1 MPALNVPIPRPS
13 LSTGY
18 SSHSANPHS
27 RTFKSKSSSSS
38 TPYPDSEDSDSLHH
52 YHYSRYR
59 HHGSQQPSNFNFP
72 SNQHLIAHV
81 KARESTPLVGSRFD
95 PSYLPITPEEQKA
108 SGLRVVCLQFHKHSS
123 IGLSPHSSSSAA
135 AAAGPSLLSHGYEP
149 KDHDGGAA
157 QHERGGER
165 ESGVHEEQT
174 IFTEN
179 EPDVNPVALVLEDMK
194 HRADE
199 WGGIRSNNI
208 LWKCSS
214 RLRSEPLYLI
224 RARARIAKLRSLSF
238 SGQQIA
244 PSNAG
249 GLLNSSIIPDATIRK
264 LNDAR
269 YPIYGDIL
277 GHSSKTESGGRRSP
291 NYKLNVHKERYYE
304 REQRQHRLTDS
315 GLPSLLTSQ
324 IFTSPA
330 SAEHF
335 QELIEA
341 RKRRERE
348 KREKELL
355 KKRAKQ
361 EKKEK
366 GKGKGKEKGVIAGG
380 RRKDDR
386 DWNLGSLNVGFW
398 NWKKK
403 KRAKKEKERLRTQWD
418 RQVEAGLAFSNNN
431 SSVVSSIPA
440 SSGIPSSTV
449 SHLHRNIH
457 GQNLFA
463 SSATSV
469 GTGNSANTVTGFS
482 NPAASSTT
490 VIGGGSHG
498 IGVELEAHSIQD
510 HDDDGHNESEQ
521 YHMSEPGGEIF
532 TEEEEDE
539 EEEDED
545 VDEEE
550 DGDGLEN
557 NENVVESYPDAT
569 TEPRRLVETEVEEDR
584 SELIGYASHHT
595 TTSTQDPSHE
605 DANYP
610 GYTVCSHVYQGSNM
624 ENRAPNLVLQVK
636 IDKHVQRNMSGRMER
651 YTADF
656 NDRSIIPSSS
666 KVSLPVRSPSSPKR
680 ILIDTNVQRAD
691 SDMSTESKKTSKSQ
705 DQITTKRQ
713 NQRLIGQLHSSGEE
727 EDPER
732 ESDGEESSSP
742 VFASPPTRRRR
753 PLHTKS
759 PATNTVSSSSRVS
772 CDSIDGGAATEDYDF
787 DDDLESEDE
796 FMGHTRRAGYWYG
809 SYETK
814 KDEDKKKVQQ
824 LEEEERRIKILR
836 EMEAKEKSEMEK
848 ERETRKKEE
857 EGEWVCL
864 DIGNDY
870 GR

>member
-18 SSHSANPHS
+18 SSHSANPPS
-27 RTFKSKSSSSS
+27 KSKNSSSS

-52 YHYSRYR
+52 HHYSQSRHR
-59 HHGSQQPSNFNFP
+59 HHESQQPSNFNFP

-123 IGLSPHSSSSAA
+123 IGLSPPSSSSAA
-135 AAAGPSLLSHGYEP
+135 AAAGPSPSSHGYEP

-174 IFTEN
+174 IFTEK
-179 EPDVNPVALVLEDMK
+179 EPDVDPVALVLEDMK

-214 RLRSEPLYLI
+214 RLRSEPLYLS
-224 RARARIAKLRSLSF
+224 RARARLAKLRSLGF
-238 SGQQIA
+238 SEQQIA
-244 PSNAG
+244 RSNAG
-249 GLLNSSIIPDATIRK
+249 GLLNSSIIPDVTIRK

-269 YPIYGDIL
+269 YPARGDTL
-277 GHSSKTESGGRRSP
+277 GHSSKIDSGGRRSP

-304 REQRQHRLTDS
+304 REQRQRRPTDS

-330 SAEHF
+330 SAGPF

-341 RKRRERE
+341 RERRERE

-361 EKKEK
+361 EEKEK
-366 GKGKGKEKGVIAGG
+366 GKGKGKEKGVAVGG

-403 KRAKKEKERLRTQWD
+403 RAKKEKERLRTQWD
-418 RQVEAGLAFSNNN
+418 RQDTGLAFSNNN
-431 SSVVSSIPA
+431 SSVVSSTPT

-449 SHLHRNIH
+449 LHLHKNIH
-457 GQNLFA
+457 GQKLFA

-482 NPAASSTT
+482 NPAASSAT
-490 VIGGGSHG
+490 VISGRSHG
-498 IGVELEAHSIQD
+498 IGIEMEARPTED
-510 HDDDGHNESEQ
+510 HDDDGCIEFEQ
-521 YHMSEPGGEIF
+521 CHISEPDEEIS
-532 TEEEEDE
+532 TEEEEE
-539 EEEDED
+539 EEEDD
-545 VDEEE
+545 DEE
-550 DGDGLEN
+550 GLEN
-557 NENVVESYPDAT
+557 DENAVESCPDAT
-569 TEPRRLVETEVEEDR
+569 PEPRLLVKTEDEEDK
-584 SELIGYASHHT
+584 SELIAYASHHS

-605 DANYP
+605 DANNP
-610 GYTVCSHVYQGSNM
+610 GYTVCSHVYQESNM
-624 ENRAPNLVLQVK
+624 GKRAPNLVLQVK
-636 IDKHVQRNMSGRMER
+636 IDKRVER
-651 YTADF
+651 KLSSRAEKYTPDTVISD
-656 NDRSIIPSSS
+656 DRSFVPSSS
-666 KVSLPVRSPSSPKR
+666 KASLLVRSPPSPKR
-680 ILIDTNVQRAD
+680 ILIDTNVQHAD
-691 SDMSTESKKTSKSQ
+691 SGVSTESKEASKSQ

-727 EDPER
+727 EDPDR
-732 ESDGEESSSP
+732 ESDEEGSSSP
-742 VFASPPTRRRR
+742 VFAPPPRRRRR
-753 PLHTKS
+753 PLQAMS

-772 CDSIDGGAATEDYDF
+772 CDSIDVGGAATEDYDF

-796 FMGHTRRAGYWYG
+796 FMGHTRRARYWYG
-809 SYETK
+809 SYDTK
-814 KDEDKKKVQQ
+814 KDEDK
-824 LEEEERRIKILR
+824 ERRIKNLR
-836 EMEAKEKSEMEK
+836 EMEAKEKEKTEK

-870 GR
+870 GRWSL